1 MPFAYKVVPEQ
12 RVAYVTAQ
20 GPIDMRAAVEAMGE
34 LGRQPDFDPSFG
46 VVIDLREMNYR
57 PSLGELRVIAWAL
70 AHERFALPKRVAV
83 VLSETVKR
91 TRARV
96 YDRFGRMAG
105 LGLKLFPN
113 MPEADAWAR
122 EEPKSQAGGDI

>member
-1 MPFAYKVVPEQ
+1 MPFDYRIIAED
-12 RVAYVTAQ
+12 RIAYVTAK

-34 LGRQPDFDPSFG
+34 LARHPEFDPSFG

-57 PSLGELRVIAWAL
+57 PSFGELRVIAWAL

-83 VLSETVKR
+83 VLSESVKR

-105 LGLKLFPN
+105 LGLQLFPN
-113 MPEADAWAR
+113 MSDADAWAR
-122 EEPKSQAGGDI
+122 ERPESQVEAV